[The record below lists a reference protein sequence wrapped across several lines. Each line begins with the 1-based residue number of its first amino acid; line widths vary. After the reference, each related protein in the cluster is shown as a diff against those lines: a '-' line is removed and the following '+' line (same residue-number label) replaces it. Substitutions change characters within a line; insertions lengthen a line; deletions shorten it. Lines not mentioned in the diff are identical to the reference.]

1 MKRVYIY
8 GTGDYGHR
16 LYNYI
21 KDNGDF
27 EVVGFIKT
35 ESRGGETVDELKVIS
50 IDTLDKKL
58 KDENILLALAD
69 KVAIN
74 QIRIKLISIGINKK
88 QIIDCSGFIEANL
101 PIHRK
106 RCVICGNLIDDYCPG
121 RINESELFV
130 LHHVIGGGAR
140 ENKTCPICGSID
152 RTRWLYFVLTTRTDI
167 FNGGNAIL
175 HFAPEA
181 FIRERLQNGTNQYI
195 PVDICPYDG
204 IIKMD
209 IKDIPYKEDTFD
221 YVIANHVLEHINDL
235 DKAMSELKRV
245 LKKDG
250 KLIISFPICTDQNT
264 IEEQK
269 DIGPAERLRLFGQED
284 HIRLFGADYKEVVEH
299 YGFRVVTYIPN
310 ELLDRDSIESG
321 GFIED
326 DVIMICSDLGK

>member
-1 MKRVYIY
+1 MKKIYIY
-8 GTGDYGHR
+8 GMGDYGIR
-16 LYNYI
+16 LYNFL
-21 KDNGDF
+21 KDIN
-27 EVVGFIKT
+27 VTISGFIKT
-35 ESRGGETVDELKVIS
+35 KINGVESCEGVNAIS
-50 IDTLDKKL
+50 INQLDEIGE
-58 KDENILLALAD
+58 DSIIIIAIAD
-69 KVAIN
+69 KVVCN
-74 QIRIKLISIGINKK
+74 YIRIKLLSKGIKDK
-88 QIIDCSGFIEANL
+88 RIIEAASFIKDNL
-101 PIHRK
+101 PLESY
-106 RCVICGNLIDDYCPG
+106 RCIVCGSRFRSFIPG
-121 RINESELFV
+121 FVTESELFER
-130 LHHVIGGGAR
+130 HHIIGAGYR
-140 ENKTCPICGSID
+140 EKMTCPICGAID
-152 RTRWLYFVLTTRTDI
+152 RTRWLYYVLITKTDI
-167 FNGGNAIL
+167 FDRDNVIL

-181 FIRERLQNGTNQYI
+181 FIRKRLQNGTNQYI
-195 PVDICPYDG
+195 PADICPYDG

-235 DKAMSELKRV
+235 DKAMLELKRV

-284 HIRLFGADYKEVVEH
+284 HVRLFGADYKEVIEH